1 MTRDPIVSI
10 SREVNMK
17 KITALIGVLILCGVS
32 AAAQTRVPLKVYVS
46 VDMEGIWGVVHGDHT
61 SPAAG
66 DYQHARKWMAEDAR
80 AVVDGLFEA
89 GATEVVVNDSHGGMR
104 NILAED
110 FHPRAS
116 YISGTPKPL
125 SMMEGIDA
133 TFAACVF
140 VGYHAR
146 AGTAAAILDHTISS
160 ATVRAVRINGME
172 MPELGINGAIA
183 GAFGVPVVM
192 LSGDT
197 ATCKQAKEILGAG
210 TVAVAV
216 KEAIGRTAARML
228 PREEALRAL
237 KDGAKEALGKRAKA
251 VPLKLGPPLN
261 FELDLLTS
269 AMAEMPLLVPQVK
282 RLGSRSVGFTA
293 NDYLE
298 GFKLLRVLI
307 ALAGV

>member
-1 MTRDPIVSI
+1 
-10 SREVNMK
+10 
-17 KITALIGVLILCGVS
+17 
-32 AAAQTRVPLKVYVS
+32 
-46 VDMEGIWGVVHGDHT
+46 
-61 SPAAG
+61 
-66 DYQHARKWMAEDAR
+66 
-80 AVVDGLFEA
+80 
-89 GATEVVVNDSHGGMR
+89 
-104 NILAED
+104 
-110 FHPRAS
+110 
-116 YISGTPKPL
+116 
-125 SMMEGIDA
+125 MMEGIDA

-160 ATVRAVRINGME
+160 ATVRAIRINGME

-197 ATCKQAKEILGAG
+197 ATCKQAKEILGPE

-307 ALAGV
+307 ALAGI